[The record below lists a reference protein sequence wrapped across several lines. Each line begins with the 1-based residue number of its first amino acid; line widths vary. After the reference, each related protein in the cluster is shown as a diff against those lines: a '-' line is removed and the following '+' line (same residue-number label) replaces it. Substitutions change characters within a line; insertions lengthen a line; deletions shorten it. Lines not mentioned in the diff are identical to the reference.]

1 MYENE
6 KVTKT
11 DSQLPIDPD
20 PQGSLIGLRLKIDYP
35 NLQSTVFMKTHNN
48 IFNPQDKNIQFY
60 DSSLVIFHQ
69 REGIKSLF
77 CDVKEFKDFLLAC

>member
-6 KVTKT
+6 KITKS

-35 NLQSTVFMKTHNN
+35 YLQPTVYMKMHNFLIHKIKILSFM
-48 IFNPQDKNIQFY
+48 IFP
-60 DSSLVIFHQ
+60 L
-69 REGIKSLF
+69 LF
-77 CDVKEFKDFLLAC
+77 FINVKELNPYFVT